1 MSDQP
6 AMDEFTYLSVL
17 IGLILGLGIT
27 QLMEGFGRLLQLRER
42 ITWYWPGKL
51 WGIVLLIFHIQ
62 AWWAMYELRHIP
74 HWTFPSFIVVL
85 IQPVLLF
92 LLSALALPDAR
103 DDERIDLRMAF
114 ISHAPFSFI
123 VASLMVVS
131 SLAKEYW
138 LYHRLP
144 HNQNLL
150 FHGLFLVF
158 FITGV
163 LIPSE
168 RIYRL
173 VVTGSVLLLGLYIG
187 ALFILLD

>member
-1 MSDQP
+1 
-6 AMDEFTYLSVL
+6 
-17 IGLILGLGIT
+17 
-27 QLMEGFGRLLQLRER
+27 
-42 ITWYWPGKL
+42 
-51 WGIVLLIFHIQ
+51 
-62 AWWAMYELRHIP
+62 MYELRHIP

-173 VVTGSVLLLGLYIG
+173 VVTGSALLLGLYIG